1 MFLPAPALAVGS
13 KAICERPDVSVLLPS
28 ESATVNLNPL
38 TVPVLLDETT
48 RRLPELSVTTEA
60 VTPAEALL
68 IAAAMPDR
76 VSLPELIVIL
86 TGLDPDWAVNVLPP
100 EL

>member
-13 KAICERPDVSVLLPS
+13 NAICESPDVSVLVPS
-28 ESATVNLNPL
+28 ASATVNLKAL
-38 TVPVLLDETT
+38 AVPVLLDDTT

-60 VTPAEALL
+60 VTPADALL
-68 IAAAMPDR
+68 MAAATPAS
-76 VSLPELIVIL
+76 VSLPELIVMF
-86 TGLDPDWAVNVLPP
+86 TGLDPDWAVNVLAP